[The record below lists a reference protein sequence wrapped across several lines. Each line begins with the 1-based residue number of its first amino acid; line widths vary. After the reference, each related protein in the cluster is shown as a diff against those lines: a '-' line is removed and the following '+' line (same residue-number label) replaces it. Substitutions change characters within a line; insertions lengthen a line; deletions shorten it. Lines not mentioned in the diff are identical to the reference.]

1 MPSPTAVTKVVN
13 AFMPSTLPPTLAG
26 MPLPRQSLTA
36 PLTVADEGVF
46 TIGGRRRTTD
56 HPGSSPRTGSPGRG
70 AIAVDQMY
78 VHYRVPVAPSQPPIV
93 MVHGSNGSGS
103 LWETTPDGRE
113 GWATWFVRSGHP
125 VFVVDHAGRGRSGFD
140 PSRINARVDVPDIF
154 LATYQREWVNGR
166 MGPVYPTPFPGGRF
180 PVHAFDRFMELHVP
194 NSETTLEHGGET
206 TPACLAALLE
216 EIGPAILMVHSQGG
230 LYGIETVRRRHGLM
244 LALVSV
250 EGGAESLTPAEAAEC
265 FDRVP
270 FLSLWGDNSVGA
282 DLVNGDTRREGCRR
296 AVDLITAAGGRA
308 ELLMLPDRGIAGNSH
323 YLMMDDN
330 SLEVAGIVK
339 HWLDTVL

>member
-1 MPSPTAVTKVVN
+1 
-13 AFMPSTLPPTLAG
+13 

-36 PLTVADEGVF
+36 PLILADEGVF
-46 TIGGRRRTTD
+46 TIGGRRRTTN

-70 AIAVDQMY
+70 QIAVDQMY
-78 VHYRVPVAPSQPPIV
+78 VHYRVPVGDQRLPIV

-140 PSRINARVDVPDIF
+140 PSRINAGTDLPDIF

-166 MGPVYPTPFPGGRF
+166 MGPVYPTPFPGVRF
-180 PVHAFDRFMELHVP
+180 PIDSFDRFMELHVP
-194 NSETTLEHGGET
+194 NSESTLESGGDT
-206 TPACLAALLE
+206 TVACLAALLD

-230 LYGIETVRRRHGLM
+230 LYGIEVVRRRHGLVS
-244 LALVSV
+244 ALVSV
-250 EGGAESLTPAEAAEC
+250 EGGAETLTPNDAAEC
-265 FDRVP
+265 FAEVP
-270 FLSLWGDNSVGA
+270 FVSMWGDNSAGA
-282 DLVNGDTRREGCRR
+282 DLVNGDTRRQGCQR

-308 ELLMLPDRGIAGNSH
+308 ELLMLPHRSISGNSH

-330 SLEVAGIVK
+330 SLEVAGIVME
-339 HWLDTVL
+339 WLDTVL